1 MNRENRNKMKRIKH
15 AALLSAVI
23 AVLILSI
30 AGCGSS
36 SSKIGKGSKV
46 TVQYSIKVDGRD
58 VVTGDRMSFVVG
70 SSALPAA
77 LQNALTGLHSGSSKT
92 VALSGTQA
100 YGPVQKELF
109 TRVPVTS
116 LPQNIELK
124 EGKILTLGQT
134 PVRIAK
140 ILQDNTVVL
149 DRNNPLAGNQLIY
162 SIKVLKIE

>member
-1 MNRENRNKMKRIKH
+1 MKRIKN
-15 AALLSAVI
+15 AVFLSGVI

-30 AGCGSS
+30 AGCGSG
-36 SSKIGKGSKV
+36 SSKIGNGSKV
-46 TVQYSIKVDGRD
+46 TVQYSINVDGRD
-58 VVTGDRMSFVVG
+58 VVTDSRMSFVAG
-70 SSALPAA
+70 SSMLPAA
-77 LQNALTGLHSGSSKT
+77 LQSALIGLHSGSSKT
-92 VALSGTQA
+92 VALSGAQA
-100 YGPVQKELF
+100 YGPVKKELF

-162 SIKVLKIE
+162 SIKILKIE